1 MTFRAL
7 QPQDFPWFDY
17 SRYTFSLGLAHQGH
31 DRAYL
36 SGHTASEYDP
46 DAGHIVV
53 RGGMAQQTRTAW
65 DKIGAIL
72 DDAGLGAYDVVR
84 VTENVTTQGLAEYQA
99 AESVRAEVLG
109 TAGPA
114 VNTVCVGALLRP
126 DALIEIEVVAGRGDA
141 DPVAVRGD
149 AGAARPAWAPAR
161 AAGGIVYLSSC
172 QPVDDRG
179 QLVGQG
185 DLVAQA
191 DACFAQAARRL
202 DDLGMTT
209 AQVTKVTDFV
219 ALSALKSYKATGTV
233 RRDYLSD
240 PYPGSTGILMPRLPL
255 DGGLIQLDIMAS
267 REPLETINPGWE
279 RYGKLTYSPAVKA
292 GNVLFMS
299 GQAALDPAT
308 EAAVHADDIAAQAEY
323 TYDNILT
330 VLRAAGAGPEHLVK
344 TVEYV
349 TPDGLADYRKVAA
362 VRERLLQAPWPAST
376 GIVCE
381 GLLRP
386 EFKIEVDP
394 LALLD

>member
-7 QPQDFPWFDY
+7 EPPDFRWFDY
-17 SRYTFSLGLAHQGH
+17 SRYTFSLGLAHDGH

-36 SGHTASEYDP
+36 SGHTASEYDA
-46 DAGHIVV
+46 DAGRIVV
-53 RGGMAQQTRTAW
+53 RGDMAQQTRTAW

-72 DDAGLGAYDVVR
+72 DDAGLGPDDVVR
-84 VTENVTTQGLAEYQA
+84 VTENVKAEGLTDYHDAEA
-99 AESVRAEVLG
+99 VRAQVLG
-109 TAGPA
+109 TACPA
-114 VNTVCVGALLRP
+114 VNTVCVRALLRP
-126 DALIEIEVVAGRGDA
+126 AALIEIEVVAGRA
-141 DPVAVRGD
+141 DDGATAVRGD
-149 AGAARPAWAPAR
+149 AGGARPAWAPAR

-172 QPVDDRG
+172 QPVDQTG
-179 QLVGQG
+179 QLVGPG

-191 DACFAQAARRL
+191 DACYAQVARRL
-202 DDLGMTT
+202 DDLGLST
-209 AQVTKVTDFV
+209 AQIAKVTDFV
-219 ALSALKSYKATGTV
+219 AMSALKSYKATGKV
-233 RRDYLSD
+233 RKDYLSD

-255 DGGLIQLDIMAS
+255 DGALIQLDIMAS
-267 REPLETINPGWE
+267 REPLETINPGWD
-279 RYGKLTYSPAVKA
+279 RYQKLTYSPAVRA

-308 EAAVHADDIAAQAEY
+308 ETAVHTDDIAAQAEY

-330 VLRAAGAGPEHLVK
+330 VLQAAGAGPEHLVK
-344 TVEYV
+344 TIEYV
-349 TPDGLADYRKVAA
+349 TPQGLADYRRVAG

-376 GIVCE
+376 GIVCQ